1 MLGNKMRL
9 VKDVD
14 ATMEK
19 TANSL
24 DEYRTSFKQLL
35 KKWYILLIGVLLGW
49 LMTCSNCMIAY
60 FVVRASGMTVN
71 WLEML
76 CLTIF
81 TYCSVTFIPT
91 PGNTGAAEVGFY
103 AVFAGL
109 QSTFWVTM
117 LWRVMSYYSI
127 LLIGLCVIVFTPLKR
142 KIQSA
147 RIKSASERL
156 LRSCRLRMK
165 TSAASFPKQSRP
177 SRRTYEK
184 TDFWSIS

>member
-1 MLGNKMRL
+1 MRL

-14 ATMEK
+14 ATLEK
-19 TANSL
+19 TAASL
-24 DEYRTSFKQLL
+24 DEYRDSFKQLL

-60 FVVRASGMTVN
+60 FVVRASGMSVN

-117 LWRVMSYYSI
+117 LWRVLSYYSI

-142 KIQSA
+142 KIQNA
-147 RIKSASERL
+147 RANRRRPPVAETGEPTQSETQNAEGAIETERDASEK
-156 LRSCRLRMK
+156 S
-165 TSAASFPKQSRP
+165 Q
-177 SRRTYEK
+177 
-184 TDFWSIS
+184 

>member
-1 MLGNKMRL
+1 M
-9 VKDVD
+9 
-14 ATMEK
+14 
-19 TANSL
+19 S
-24 DEYRTSFKQLL
+24 
-35 KKWYILLIGVLLGW
+35 
-49 LMTCSNCMIAY
+49 
-60 FVVRASGMTVN
+60 VN

-117 LWRVMSYYSI
+117 LWRVLSYYSI

-142 KIQSA
+142 KIQNA
-147 RIKSASERL
+147 RANRRRPPVAETGEPTQSETQNAEGAIETERDASEK
-156 LRSCRLRMK
+156 S
-165 TSAASFPKQSRP
+165 Q
-177 SRRTYEK
+177 
-184 TDFWSIS
+184 